1 MGENSNKKHRA
12 VMPQYESILVEADQA
27 AKREFAAWQ
36 AKYLPVEREILASRA
51 RREESKRRR
60 ATARKRAF
68 ADLCEMT
75 EGLAVYCRRKGVSL
89 EKAER
94 DMQSHIRR
102 RRRPYTL
109 AFFSLFEDAWS
120 MADFVRK
127 ELTKRIDR
135 VRHEAMRPHYYAQER
150 ARRQA
155 LAEERRRIRRRRTL
169 NPCPTREE
177 LLDAWTHIKDS
188 PEALLRFGSL
198 MEDLECYVDN
208 SLRRTEDGVITGR
221 RSGIKGWLQMEIPAL
236 YLKYT
241 TVMAHKAAAKRMRQI
256 LEVNDPVP
264 LSLVLNVAHTTIK
277 DKRKVSKTTKDYGA
291 DEVKCQ
297 GAGIDG
303 VGREDVAIED
313 GEKACSTAIVME
325 SLSDGMCEICDS
337 NTGTEKGKHLKICS
351 CVFGGVFDEGIQ
363 GDNGAL
369 EGDETREVALLRARA
384 LYLEVMKPVG
394 EGRRKQTLLWDR
406 LWALTDP
413 DKVEDANMLVRW
425 RVKYENKITVRTKSL
440 WIERLG
446 WNRIMRMARE

>member
-1 MGENSNKKHRA
+1 MGENSNKKHRPE
-12 VMPQYESILVEADQA
+12 MSQYESILVEADQA

-60 ATARKRAF
+60 AIARKRAF

-75 EGLAVYCRRKGVSL
+75 EGLAVYSRRKGVSL

-94 DMQSHIRR
+94 EMQSHFRR

-169 NPCPTREE
+169 NPCPTRED

-264 LSLVLNVAHTTIK
+264 LSLVLDAPLPKLKDRRATPKTIE
-277 DKRKVSKTTKDYGA
+277 DYGA
-291 DEVKCQ
+291 DEIKCE
-297 GAGIDG
+297 GAGIDRSGNRGAG
-303 VGREDVAIED
+303 VDD
-313 GEKACSTAIVME
+313 GVVEWHDEKGHGDSLCERGE
-325 SLSDGMCEICDS
+325 SNS
-337 NTGTEKGKHLKICS
+337 GTEAGRHFENCNSKHEAPS
-351 CVFGGVFDEGIQ
+351 DEGTR
-363 GDNGAL
+363 GGNGAL

-394 EGRRKQTLLWDR
+394 EGRRRQTSLWER

-413 DKVEDANMLVRW
+413 EKVADANMLVRW
-425 RVKYENKITVRTKSL
+425 KSKYENKITVRTKLL

-446 WNRIMRMARE
+446 RSGIERMERG